1 MGKRWVMGLVAMVA
15 VVAVGGIGFAAFTTS
30 AYING
35 AANAGT
41 FQLQWQGPTTGV
53 GSETYNT
60 CPAPT
65 GSTTT
70 NTSDTL
76 TLTAGNLAPGDSCT
90 FTAVLADV
98 GSLPGQTYDFI
109 SAVSGPCTW
118 FFYDNYGG
126 HAAPPVPET
135 PLGPISIAPGSP
147 IAYSATLG
155 LWSGQDNSCQGASL
169 SFTVEVTGTAS

>member
-35 AANAGT
+35 GANAGT
-41 FQLQWQGPTTGV
+41 FQLQWQGPTSGV
-53 GSETYNT
+53 GSQTYNT

-65 GSTTT
+65 GSTMT

-76 TLTAGNLAPGDSCT
+76 TLTAGNLAPGDYCT
-90 FTAVLADV
+90 FNAVLADV
-98 GSLPGQTYDFI
+98 GTLPGQTYDSI
-109 SAVSGPCTW
+109 TAVSGACYW
-118 FFYDNYGG
+118 FFSDNYGG

-135 PLGPISIAPGSP
+135 PLGPLSIAPGSP

-155 LWSGQDNSCQGASL
+155 LYGDQGNGCQGASL
-169 SFTVEVTGTAS
+169 SFTVQVTGTAT